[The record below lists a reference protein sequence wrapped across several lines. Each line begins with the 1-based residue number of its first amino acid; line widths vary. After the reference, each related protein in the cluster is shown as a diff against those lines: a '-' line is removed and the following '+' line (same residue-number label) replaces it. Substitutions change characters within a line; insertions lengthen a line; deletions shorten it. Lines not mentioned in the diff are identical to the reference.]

1 MLKKNYYQILM
12 LLVLLIVFLVVIY
25 IYMSKNVDISHH
37 IKGHSHYFLDGSE
50 LKGDF
55 YFNGMA
61 YRNNDELWIVIG
73 EICDP
78 LTDENKEYY
87 RVDVYLDDILIDS
100 RESDNVNLNDYW
112 QEYRLFKRV
121 KFTRDD
127 FKLVMRVYDKKNGD
141 YRYEKEI
148 KVERFV

>member
-1 MLKKNYYQILM
+1 
-12 LLVLLIVFLVVIY
+12 
-25 IYMSKNVDISHH
+25 
-37 IKGHSHYFLDGSE
+37 
-50 LKGDF
+50 
-55 YFNGMA
+55 MA